1 MLKNG
6 ETVNTQIYAPWEVEL
21 ALISTEPLTGR
32 KVAELEIVILTGSM
46 YGKPNLEEIIQEAI
60 QKACAAGDAWD
71 SAYEL
76 FDVSIN
82 IKFKATHPLSED
94 DAEMEK
100 LKLMLMNR
108 RELAA
113 YGQKIGDNAAADGKW
128 DGRRKRH
135 EEVVEEEAQRHK
147 AQRQKARG

>member
-113 YGQKIGDNAAADGKW
+113 YGQTIGDNAAADSKW
-128 DGRRKRH
+128 DGRRRGRAETKS
-135 EEVVEEEAQRHK
+135 
-147 AQRQKARG
+147 ARLDQHQLPTR